1 MATGDQT
8 DVFARLRSA
17 LPPWFGD
24 ITQAPLV
31 GAVLTALATT
41 QSFIYSLIVYATM
54 QLRIMTATDGW
65 LDMIAAD
72 FFGPTF
78 FRHAGQSDA
87 SFRVAIIANL
97 LRPRGTRAAVISILT
112 QLTGRAPL
120 LVEFNRPTDCGA
132 YGGPYIGY
140 SAAGAWGTLNSMPL
154 QAMVIAYRPYSLAT
168 APLGYYPTD
177 TEIAA
182 AIESVRPAGYRL
194 WIAISN

>member
-1 MATGDQT
+1 MATGDRN
-8 DVFARLRSA
+8 DIISRLKST
-17 LPPWFGD
+17 LPNWFGD
-24 ITQAPLV
+24 LTLAPLI

-41 QSFIYSLIVYATM
+41 QSFVYSLIVYATM

-78 FRHAGQSDA
+78 FRHSGQSDQ

-97 LRPRGTRAAVISILT
+97 LRPRGTRAAVIAILT

-120 LVEFNRPTDCGA
+120 LVEFNRPTDTGA
-132 YGGPYIGY
+132 YGGPYLGY
-140 SAAGAWGTLNSMPL
+140 STAGAWGTLNSMPM

-177 TEIAA
+177 AEIFA
-182 AIESVRPAGYRL
+182 AIESVRPAAYQL
-194 WIAISN
+194 WVALSN